1 MCDAH
6 RLISTMVPLNNA
18 RISRALGRRFLNVSN
33 EVKDASLYQ
42 DNSRKMALVPR
53 VEKNISNLLLKLQP
67 QVKRHQFTPEQRAIW
82 DVIRAENNI
91 MLRGRAQSGK
101 SLAIAVLALNRA
113 FTHAPVKP
121 KRFFDSLIV
130 VPTDDLLR
138 KYKFYVENAITDLP
152 EMCCP
157 SRETQESEIG
167 YETFGAEFVDSNGES
182 TFLSTG
188 VSKVPQLV
196 VLTPSGLKSLLVK
209 RQNLFSSIRL
219 IALDDVDFMLSS
231 TGCGT
236 SKNFVQ
242 HGENGKLNA
251 KVLDFVKQILKV
263 HRDTF
268 TSKVKKRLHD
278 VELRYDSNLTFAA
291 SKYVIERPI
300 ESEEAFPKNFNERLV
315 SKLLGVKNKLTYRPV
330 QFCITGE
337 LNFPI
342 TSSIDG
348 SEKTASQLRHLIDV
362 HLKEET
368 FFLKE
373 RKLID
378 MDELN
383 LDNHRNWTDLFTA
396 LPPNVYFASAKGKS
410 GYKKIKVKQLE
421 LNYLQGLSKLSFHIK
436 ELQTYCLNNHQKKYL
451 RNRIMKQ
458 EPNDFELLLRKAL
471 LKFYTIS
478 KSTQPFLIV
487 VPPLVDLNTV
497 SKDCAP
503 KFPTKVYQPSCSTE
517 SLEHFFSENKFH
529 LCVHPHH
536 LIGQSFSGV
545 QNIMVVGLESLL
557 SATAFEKEV
566 QPDHL
571 LGLFNP
577 NMDLLCFYL
586 KKLMA
591 SRSALMEAN
600 LIFIKEE
607 IAKKSDTDRQH
618 KLELDLEK
626 LEQIL
631 LTSDIGQ
638 YATLKHF

>member
-1 MCDAH
+1 
-6 RLISTMVPLNNA
+6 
-18 RISRALGRRFLNVSN
+18 
-33 EVKDASLYQ
+33 
-42 DNSRKMALVPR
+42 MALVPR
-53 VEKNISNLLLKLQP
+53 VEKNISALLLKLQP
-67 QVKRHQFTPEQRAIW
+67 HVKRLEFTPEQRAIW
-82 DVIRAENNI
+82 DVIRAKNSI
-91 MLRGRAQSGK
+91 LLRGRAQSGK
-101 SLAIAVLALNRA
+101 SMAIAVLALNRA
-113 FTHAPVKP
+113 LTHAPVKP
-121 KRFFDSLIV
+121 RRFFDSLIV
-130 VPTDDLLR
+130 VPTDDLLQ
-138 KYKFYVENAITDLP
+138 KYKFYLESAITDLP
-152 EMCCP
+152 ELCCP
-157 SRETQESEIG
+157 SRKTQESEIG
-167 YETFGAEFVDSNGES
+167 YETFGAEFVDSDGQS
-182 TFLSTG
+182 TFISTG
-188 VSKVPQLV
+188 ESKVPQLV
-196 VLTPSGLKSLLVK
+196 VLTPSGLHSLLAK
-209 RQNLFSSIRL
+209 RKNLFSSIRL

-242 HGENGKLNA
+242 HGENGKLHA
-251 KVLDFVKQILKV
+251 KVLDSVKQILRV

-268 TSKVKKRLHD
+268 TNKVKQRLHD
-278 VELRYDSNLTFAA
+278 VELRYDSNLSFAA
-291 SKYVIERPI
+291 SKYVIDRPI
-300 ESEEAFPKNFNERLV
+300 ESEEAFPENFNEKLV

-348 SEKTASQLRHLIDV
+348 TEKTASQLRHLIDI
-362 HLKEET
+362 HLKKDT

-383 LDNHRNWTDLFTA
+383 LDSHRNWTDLFTA
-396 LPPNVYFASAKGKS
+396 LPPNVYFASAKSKS
-410 GYKKIKVKQLE
+410 GFKKVKVKQLE

-436 ELQTYCLNNHQKKYL
+436 ELQTYCLNNHQKKFL
-451 RNRIMKQ
+451 RNRVM
-458 EPNDFELLLRKAL
+458 ERDSNGFESMLRKTL
-471 LKFYTIS
+471 LKFYTVS

-487 VPPLVDLNTV
+487 VPPQVDLKTIPE
-497 SKDCAP
+497 DCAP
-503 KFPTKVYQPSCSTE
+503 KFPTEVYETLPSKSIQG
-517 SLEHFFSENKFH
+517 LEHFFSKNNSH
-529 LCVHPHH
+529 LCVHPYH

-545 QNIMVVGLESLL
+545 QNIMVVGLDSLL
-557 SATAFEKEV
+557 SATAFEKKV

-571 LGLFNP
+571 LGLLNP

-600 LIFIKEE
+600 LLFIKED
-607 IAKKSDTDRQH
+607 IARKSDTNRQH

-638 YATLKHF
+638 YANIKHF

>member
-1 MCDAH
+1 
-6 RLISTMVPLNNA
+6 
-18 RISRALGRRFLNVSN
+18 
-33 EVKDASLYQ
+33 
-42 DNSRKMALVPR
+42 MALVPR
-53 VEKNISNLLLKLQP
+53 VEKNISTLLLKLQP
-67 QVKRHQFTPEQRAIW
+67 QVKRLEFTPEQRAIW
-82 DVIRAENNI
+82 DVVRAENNI

-113 FTHAPVKP
+113 LTHAPVKP
-121 KRFFDSLIV
+121 KRFYDSLIV

-138 KYKFYVENAITDLP
+138 KYKFYLESAIADLP
-152 EMCCP
+152 ELCCP

-167 YETFGAEFVDSNGES
+167 YETFGAEFVDTDGQS

-188 VSKVPQLV
+188 ESKVPQLV
-196 VLTPSGLKSLLVK
+196 VLTPSGLRNLLSK
-209 RQNLFSSIRL
+209 RKNFFSSIRL

-231 TGCGT
+231 TGCGK

-242 HGENGKLNA
+242 QGDNGKLQS
-251 KVLDFVKQILKV
+251 KVLDSVKQILKV

-268 TSKVKKRLHD
+268 TNKVKQRLHD
-278 VELRYDSNLTFAA
+278 VELRYDSNLSFAA
-291 SKYVIERPI
+291 SKYVIDRPI
-300 ESEEAFPKNFNERLV
+300 ESEEAFPENFNEKLV

-348 SEKTASQLRHLIDV
+348 TEKTASQLRHLIDI
-362 HLKEET
+362 HLKEDT

-373 RKLID
+373 RRLVD

-383 LDNHRNWTDLFTA
+383 LDNHRNWTELFTA
-396 LPPNVYFASAKGKS
+396 LPPNVYFASAKSKS
-410 GYKKIKVKQLE
+410 GYKKVKVKQLE
-421 LNYLQGLSKLSFHIK
+421 LNYLQGLSRLSFHIK

-451 RNRIMKQ
+451 RNRVM
-458 EPNDFELLLRKAL
+458 DRDASGFESMLRKAL
-471 LKFYTIS
+471 LKFYTVS

-487 VPPLVDLNTV
+487 VPPQVDLKTIPE
-497 SKDCAP
+497 DCAP
-503 KFPTKVYQPSCSTE
+503 KFPTKVYEPSNSTE
-517 SLEHFFSENKFH
+517 SLEHFFSENDSH
-529 LCVHPHH
+529 LCIHPHH

-545 QNIMVVGLESLL
+545 QNIMVVGLDSLL

-571 LGLFNP
+571 LGLLNP

-591 SRSALMEAN
+591 SRSALMDAN
-600 LIFIKEE
+600 LLFIKED
-607 IAKKSDTDRQH
+607 IARKSDTDRQH

-631 LTSDIGQ
+631 LTSDIAQ
-638 YATLKHF
+638 YANIKHF